1 LSWRKEGHD
10 ALGLLAG
17 QFDVAQND
25 VQDRVDPG
33 HEHGALIL
41 VGAIQVKNVA
51 TLEGDGLSEPLVGAA
66 AVSQRQEHNE
76 TAPQVG
82 HGAGAPVDLALGQQR
97 DDLAD
102 GLGLDKEPAPDLH
115 QDVVTVGAARS
126 HQAAQVGRAMDLI
139 GGGVPPDRFA
149 SDPWPDGQSHHLAR
163 VGFEH
168 LQTTRPGLGQKRRV
182 GQVQDW
188 RLGKQGGTGGLLPK
202 LLSVLIQAV
211 EPEEGG
217 VFFSVR
223 WWWANRAIMAW
234 ALN

>member
-1 LSWRKEGHD
+1 MPS
-10 ALGLLAG
+10 AFSLGSLML
-17 QFDVAQND
+17 AQND

-41 VGAIQVKNVA
+41 IGAIQVKNVA
-51 TLEGDGLSEPLVGAA
+51 ALEGDGLSEPLGAA

-82 HGAGAPVDLALGQQR
+82 HGAGAQVDMALGQQR

-102 GLGLDKEPAPDLH
+102 GLGLDKEPASDLH
-115 QDVVTVGAARS
+115 QDVVTVGATRS
-126 HQAAQVGRAMDLI
+126 HQAAQVGRAIKLM
-139 GGGVPPDRFA
+139 GEGVPPDRFA
-149 SDPWPDGQSHHLAR
+149 SDPRADGQSNDLAR

-182 GQVQDW
+182 GQVQDR

-211 EPEEGG
+211 EPEESG